1 MARRAVPALQVVLA
15 AVFLVLLVVQV
26 VVLPEAAADSAER
39 FPEAASLRW
48 PVLLLAI
55 ATVACAQVAVV
66 CIGTWLAGIGRP
78 GGADRSVDVF
88 IAAVATAS
96 GLVLVIGGCVS
107 ATVGSP
113 LWAPCAVASL
123 LGAGL
128 ALLVTANADRLATLG

>member
-1 MARRAVPALQVVLA
+1 
-15 AVFLVLLVVQV
+15 
-26 VVLPEAAADSAER
+26 
-39 FPEAASLRW
+39 
-48 PVLLLAI
+48 
-55 ATVACAQVAVV
+55 VAVV

-78 GGADRSVDVF
+78 GGADRAADRTADRSVDVF

-113 LWAPCAVASL
+113 LWAPCAVVAL

-128 ALLVTANADRLATLG
+128 ALLVTANTDRLATLG